1 MGSLRWTLFR
11 VLFAFAALLL
21 CVALVLVV
29 QASKEYAQSEDIE
42 RVDRIAHQL
51 ATAIPALGFER
62 GRIANLLNRPEPI
75 DPQNAVYLKSLRE
88 QSDRAL
94 AAAAAQMEGAD
105 SAAAHALAGV
115 VAALGKLRGPADAA
129 VRQRREERSREV
141 IQEWVPATNREIN
154 TLIGLIESF
163 SAPSAHRDF
172 FFTVLNQMRAMV
184 VRLRATAGSES
195 TPYTAAIADG
205 RTPPPEQ
212 IEAMLFFRAR
222 TDALW
227 EELRQQSKVV
237 NDPALNQVVAQVEAQ
252 LHRQLHDMQ
261 DEARGAW
268 RRGKPP
274 KTTLKA
280 YADTAMHAL
289 GTLNPVVATITEK
302 ARDHAAS
309 LRAAALRQLRWC
321 AAVLALSIVLM
332 VYTFRRVLRSV
343 VEPIEGLTRF
353 IEARPAASPDGLPQ
367 GLDRG
372 VSEVSHLARAF
383 QKMLAGEA
391 HAVGEIRRLAE
402 TLEQRVEL
410 RTRELANAKK
420 EAEAFSYSVAHDLR
434 APLRGING
442 YVSLMES
449 RAADRLNGPD
459 RVFLEKIKSATVRM
473 GSLIDALL
481 SLSKLSVWEPE
492 LETLDISAMARDV
505 IAGLR
510 AESPE
515 RFVEVEIEEGMTAW
529 GDRALIFNLLQN
541 LLGNV
546 WKFSRDRSPARIRV
560 SRVPEGEQAFCVS
573 DNGIGFGM
581 QYAGGLFRAFERVHV
596 QEGFDGL
603 GIGLASVQRIVDRH
617 HGRIWAQGKVGEGAS
632 FSFTLPARR
641 ADASAWKN

>member
-1 MGSLRWTLFR
+1 M
-11 VLFAFAALLL
+11 
-21 CVALVLVV
+21 
-29 QASKEYAQSEDIE
+29 
-42 RVDRIAHQL
+42 DRIAHQL
-51 ATAIPALGFER
+51 ATAIPVLDFER

-75 DPQNAVYLKSLRE
+75 DPQNAGYLKSLRE
-88 QSDRAL
+88 QSERAL
-94 AAAAAQMEGAD
+94 AAAAAKMEGAD

-129 VRQRREERSREV
+129 VRQRREEHSREV

-163 SAPSAHRDF
+163 SAPSGHWDF

-205 RTPPPEQ
+205 RTPPPPEQ

-237 NDPALNQVVAQVEAQ
+237 NDPALNQAVAQVEAQ

-280 YADTAMHAL
+280 YADMEMHAL
-289 GTLNPVVATITEK
+289 WTLNPVVATITEK

-309 LRAAALRQLRWC
+309 LR

-367 GLDRG
+367 GLDRV

-383 QKMLAGEA
+383 QKMCAGEA
-391 HAVGEIRRLAE
+391 HAVGEIRQLAE
-402 TLEQRVEL
+402 TVEQRVEL
-410 RTRELANAKK
+410 STRELANAKK

-442 YVSLMES
+442 YVSLMER

-492 LETLDISAMARDV
+492 LETLDISAMARDL

-515 RFVEVEIEEGMTAW
+515 RFV
-529 GDRALIFNLLQN
+529 
-541 LLGNV
+541 
-546 WKFSRDRSPARIRV
+546 
-560 SRVPEGEQAFCVS
+560 
-573 DNGIGFGM
+573 
-581 QYAGGLFRAFERVHV
+581 
-596 QEGFDGL
+596 
-603 GIGLASVQRIVDRH
+603 
-617 HGRIWAQGKVGEGAS
+617 
-632 FSFTLPARR
+632 
-641 ADASAWKN
+641 